1 MIRRPPRSTL
11 FPYTTLFRSRCSNN
25 ARASRVIACALER
38 RQLRSEEHTSELQ
51 SPDHLVC
58 RLLLEKKKNQI
69 DHGSKRNQIE
79 KIIQPRPAALSKCA
93 ARTQARSQC
102 QQHVK
107 HLPLFFFLMIR
118 RPPRSTL
125 FPYTTLFR
133 SQDKGENG
141 RRGKPL
147 YGMSGAGLQQTRF
160 GLQVV
165 EKLNNNMAALAV
177 LEGGVNFNNGRSGQ
191 GGTLFGRKAYGGL
204 TGDFG
209 TLTLGRQGDTLG
221 DFVGSLQASNR
232 WGSQTAHPGNV
243 DEGVQLN
250 NSIKFASP
258 DFNGFSFGGQYSFG
272 NVVGKISEKQAW
284 TVGAG
289 YKYGPLALGVGYL
302 KAHHPNLSIYGN
314 NTDDKSQ

>member
-1 MIRRPPRSTL
+1 MKKTL
-11 FPYTTLFRSRCSNN
+11 L
-25 ARASRVIACALER
+25 AL
-38 RQLRSEEHTSELQ
+38 
-51 SPDHLVC
+51 
-58 RLLLEKKKNQI
+58 
-69 DHGSKRNQIE
+69 
-79 KIIQPRPAALSKCA
+79 AALSA
-93 ARTQARSQC
+93 YAGIAQADESASALSGSS
-102 QQHVK
+102 V
-107 HLPLFFFLMIR
+107 
-118 RPPRSTL
+118 TL
-125 FPYTTLFR
+125 YGVFDASIHYI
-133 SQDKGENG
+133 SDVQVAQDKGENG

-147 YGMSGAGLQQTRF
+147 YGMSGAGLQQIRF

-177 LEGGVNFNNGRSGQ
+177 LAGGVNFNNGRSGQ
-191 GGTLFGRKAYGGL
+191 GGILFGRIAQGGL

-314 NTDDKSQ
+314 NTDDKSQNHVGFAGLTGEQENTIFSGYASARWLEIVGAGFNVTAGPVLFGATYANKMGRASCRER